1 VATSRKQCAATRA
14 DGQPCRAPALP
25 GEALCFAHS
34 PSQAASRA
42 AARARGGQSHSNA
55 ARLARLVPPRLTNVF
70 DVLETAL
77 SEVREGTISPPQA
90 SAMAALGRALVAVMT
105 AGELEARLR
114 DLEQRAA
121 ASERAR

>member
-1 VATSRKQCAATRA
+1 
-14 DGQPCRAPALP
+14 
-25 GEALCFAHS
+25 
-34 PSQAASRA
+34 
-42 AARARGGQSHSNA
+42 
-55 ARLARLVPPRLTNVF
+55 LTNVF